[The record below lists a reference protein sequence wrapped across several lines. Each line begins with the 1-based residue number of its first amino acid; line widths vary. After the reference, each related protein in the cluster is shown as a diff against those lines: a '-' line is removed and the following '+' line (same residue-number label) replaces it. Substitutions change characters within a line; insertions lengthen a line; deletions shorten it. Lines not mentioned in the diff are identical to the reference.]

1 MPLVPPGIGV
11 RSPRSRPLRGA
22 GNHARFSHN
31 EFQLCLG
38 VRASARASMRT
49 YEILREDSR

>member
-22 GNHARFSHN
+22 GDHARFLHN
-31 EFQLCLG
+31 EFQLLFRRLCI
-38 VRASARASMRT
+38 RAGIDEAN
-49 YEILREDSR
+49 